1 MKGVFSYKPDS
12 PYKDIKG
19 KLYHFPRTYL
29 SRVEKILGDYFVYYE
44 KIPNE
49 EGRFY
54 SGVGR
59 VARIRSDEDLANHYY
74 ADLTDYI
81 DFDRQVPYRE
91 AGGFERKL
99 VRADGTI
106 NGGTAQS
113 AVRVITEEEFARII
127 DAGLSEEPEW
137 PDRLDDL
144 DEVGEIDIPTGLH
157 DFGSRQPDIIGAP
170 ANRPIVEQLLR
181 RKWRDKKFKQHVR
194 IAYDRTCAFTGLRL
208 INGKGRPEVE
218 AAHIRPVEKG
228 GNDWVRNGIAL
239 SGTVHWMFDR
249 GLLSID
255 DDFSILRS
263 RHLNSD
269 VGHLLNKD
277 LKAKVPS
284 DPRLQP
290 HPEYMGWHRQNVF
303 KA

>member
-1 MKGVFSYKPDS
+1 MKGVFSHKPDS
-12 PYKDIKG
+12 PYDDVKG
-19 KLYHFPRTYL
+19 ERYHFPKIYL
-29 SRVEKILGDYFVYYE
+29 SRVEKVLNDYFVYYE
-44 KIPNE
+44 KAP
-49 EGRFY
+49 GKAGPFY
-54 SGVGR
+54 SGFGR
-59 VARIRSDEDLANHYY
+59 VKRIRPDENLRDHFY
-74 ADLTDYI
+74 ADLVDYL
-81 DFDRQVPYRE
+81 DFDRQLPYRE
-91 AGGFERKL
+91 NGGFEQKL

-113 AVRVITEEEFARII
+113 AVRVIEEKEFARII
-127 DAGLSEEPEW
+127 NAGLSEEPEW
-137 PDRLDDL
+137 PDRSDDAEDG
-144 DEVGEIDIPTGLH
+144 DEVRTPPGFYDFESGQPEIV
-157 DFGSRQPDIIGAP
+157 GAL
-170 ANRPIVEQLLR
+170 ANRPIVEQILM

-218 AAHIRPVEKG
+218 AAHIRPVERG

-249 GLLSID
+249 GLLSLSN
-255 DDFSILRS
+255 DFTILRS

-269 VGHLLNKD
+269 ISHLLNKD
-277 LKAKVPS
+277 LKARTPA

-303 KA
+303 KE